1 MDESLIKPEK
11 IEALKNAKASL
22 CDDCMC
28 SVWSMTETCHDKVE
42 LMFYGIRQSSM
53 LDVLVSVMTNP
64 ACNKSS
70 EAGYMYYI
78 SFSKVTEN
86 EKLKKKQF
94 TRVHFLLL
102 IKKKKGIGKGN
113 GNIRDGNNKEAT
125 L

>member
-42 LMFYGIRQSSM
+42 LMFYGIRQSRM

-70 EAGYMYYI
+70 EAGYIKYYI

-86 EKLKKKQF
+86 EKLKKIQF
-94 TRVHFLLL
+94 TRVHFLLR
-102 IKKKKGIGKGN
+102 IKKRNRK
-113 GNIRDGNNKEAT
+113 RQREYT
-125 L
+125 RRE